1 MATTTG
7 NTIFTALESAI
18 LEHGERGSGEF
29 NLSELSV
36 IEGDG
41 ENTIAFQFIGSAFL
55 LTPDGAV
62 VSVDGSEDSP
72 EIYALEGSMRSAVL
86 TFLKLR
92 LAFIRE
98 FQI

>member
-1 MATTTG
+1 MTTT

-18 LEHGERGSGEF
+18 IEHGERAEGEY

-36 IEGDG
+36 IEGDEG
-41 ENTIAFQFIGSAFL
+41 NTISFQFIGAEFL
-55 LTPDGAV
+55 LTPTGSV
-62 VSVDGSEDSP
+62 ISVDGSEDSP
-72 EIYALEGSMRSAVL
+72 ELYALDGPIRSGVL
-86 TFLKLR
+86 SFLKLR